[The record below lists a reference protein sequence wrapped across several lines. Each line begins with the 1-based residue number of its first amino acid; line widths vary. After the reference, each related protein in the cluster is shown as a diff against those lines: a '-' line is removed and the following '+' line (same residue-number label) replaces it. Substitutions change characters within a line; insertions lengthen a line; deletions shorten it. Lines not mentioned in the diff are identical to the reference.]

1 MMINTIV
8 KIIKSYWDMD
18 IKPFMKVMS
27 KTTTSSNH
35 IKKWDTSRDRDTFER
50 DTSNDEDIEIHGNNW
65 EDWEMTEMPHVS
77 DTSNDTSN
85 EIKRFLGHLNEK
97 EE

>member
-1 MMINTIV
+1 
-8 KIIKSYWDMD
+8 MD
-18 IKPFMKVMS
+18 IKPFVKVMS

-35 IKKWDTSRDRDTFER
+35 IKQW

-65 EDWEMTEMPHVS
+65 EDWEMTEMPHVE
-77 DTSNDTSN
+77 DTSRDRDISNDTSD

>member
-1 MMINTIV
+1 
-8 KIIKSYWDMD
+8 MD
-18 IKPFMKVMS
+18 IKPFVKVMS

-35 IKKWDTSRDRDTFER
+35 IKQW

-65 EDWEMTEMPHVS
+65 EDWEMTEMPHVE
-77 DTSNDTSN
+77 DTSRDRDISNDTSD

-97 EE
+97 ED

>member
-1 MMINTIV
+1 MISTIV
-8 KIIKSYWDMD
+8 KIIKSYWEMD
-18 IKPFMKVMS
+18 IKPFVKVMS
-27 KTTTSSNH
+27 KTTTSKTSRDGDTFNTNH
-35 IKKWDTSRDRDTFER
+35 IKQWED
-50 DTSNDEDIEIHGNNW
+50 DEDIEIYGKQHKHW

-77 DTSNDTSN
+77 DTSNDTSD

>member
-1 MMINTIV
+1 MISTLI
-8 KIIKSYWDMD
+8 KIIKSYWEMD

-27 KTTTSSNH
+27 KTTTSNKH
-35 IKKWDTSRDRDTFER
+35 IKQWED
-50 DTSNDEDIEIHGNNW
+50 DEDIEIYGKQHKHW
-65 EDWEMTEMPHVS
+65 EDWEMTEMPHVE
-77 DTSNDTSN
+77 DTSN

>member
-1 MMINTIV
+1 MIKTIV
-8 KIIKSYWDMD
+8 KIIKSYWEMD

-35 IKKWDTSRDRDTFER
+35 IKQWED
-50 DTSNDEDIEIHGNNW
+50 DEDIEIYGKQHKHW

-77 DTSNDTSN
+77 DTSRDRDTSNDTSD

>member
-1 MMINTIV
+1 MIKTIV

-27 KTTTSSNH
+27 KTTTSNKH
-35 IKKWDTSRDRDTFER
+35 IKQWED
-50 DTSNDEDIEIHGNNW
+50 DEDIEIYGKQHKHW

-77 DTSNDTSN
+77 DTSRDRDISNGTSD